1 MSVESVKAD
10 IAAKTA
16 EINVL
21 KQDIRDLE
29 DELADLL
36 ADPLNMSTELVALLT
51 KHESIVHGWN
61 DRSKPR
67 NEMLY
72 FKRDK
77 GQNGIAASQLG
88 DKDTKST
95 CQYYQIHEDT
105 IFTWHGGTSA
115 GPNIPGAANLNIKK
129 RDGSYEIILHSA
141 ATWLHT
147 DPTTDGDILEFRI
160 LEGYDFTLSG
170 NR

>member
-1 MSVESVKAD
+1 MSVETVRAA
-10 IAAKTA
+10 IAAKTV
-16 EINVL
+16 EINEL
-21 KQDIRDLE
+21 KQEIRVLE

-36 ADPLNMSTELVALLT
+36 ADPLNMSTELVTLLT
-51 KHESIVHGWN
+51 EHESIVHGWN
-61 DRSKPR
+61 DRSNPS

-88 DKDTKST
+88 DTQTEST
-95 CQYYQIHEDT
+95 YQYYQIHEDT
-105 IFTWHGGTSA
+105 IFTWHGGTSV
-115 GPNIPGAANLNIKK
+115 GPNIPGTAKLNVKK
-129 RDGSYEIILHSA
+129 RDGSYAIILHSA

-147 DPTTDGDILEFRI
+147 DPTTGGDILEFRI